1 MCFFS
6 IINFIQYCDVT
17 CSCGLINNKENFIYI
32 LNNDFDNDIKI
43 VPFTWLGVG
52 AISAGQTITF

>member
-1 MCFFS
+1 MQLWS
-6 IINFIQYCDVT
+6 
-17 CSCGLINNKENFIYI
+17 NNKENII
-32 LNNDFDNDIKI
+32 NDFDIDIKI